1 MTVKTVQR
9 LHSVADQA
17 NVTPIRLRPW
27 NGCGNPVPVSR
38 NMGLPAMNEVTQILH
53 AIGQG
58 DRHAAADLLPFLYD
72 ELRKLAAQQL
82 ARESAGQTLQPT
94 ALVHEAYVRLVGTE
108 NACCWDN
115 RGHFFGAAAEA
126 MRRILIENARRKM
139 RIKHGGEM
147 VCVELSD
154 DISQMEDH
162 PERLIELDAALT
174 KLATEDPTAAEVVKL
189 HFFAGL
195 PLEEVGT
202 LLGMSRATAYRQWSY
217 ARSWLKCE
225 LERD

>member
-1 MTVKTVQR
+1 
-9 LHSVADQA
+9 
-17 NVTPIRLRPW
+17 
-27 NGCGNPVPVSR
+27 
-38 NMGLPAMNEVTQILH
+38 MNEVTQILH

-58 DRHAAADLLPFLYD
+58 DRHAAADLMPLLYD

-94 ALVHEAYVRLVGTE
+94 ALVHEAYVRLIGTE
-108 NACCWDN
+108 DANCWDN

-139 RIKHGGEM
+139 RVKHGGEM
-147 VCVELSD
+147 VRVELSD
-154 DISQMEDH
+154 DISQLEEH

-174 KLATEDPTAAEVVKL
+174 KLAAEDPKSAEIVKL

-202 LLGMSRATAYRQWSY
+202 LMGMSRATTYRQWSY

-225 LERD
+225 LERE